1 MQAVADLGGIL
12 FINDSKATNVGAAIA
27 SVDSIPGTVVLIAGG
42 QGKGGDFDRLAKS
55 TAGHLRAVVVTGE
68 DADRI
73 EKAFEGL
80 TPTERAPDLR
90 VAVARAAAIAETGD
104 TVLLAPAC
112 ASFDMYP
119 DYQARGEHFT
129 RLVEGLTL

>member
-1 MQAVADLGGIL
+1 MESA
-12 FINDSKATNVGAAIA
+12 
-27 SVDSIPGTVVLIAGG
+27 
-42 QGKGGDFDRLAKS
+42 FD
-55 TAGHLRAVVVTGE
+55 
-68 DADRI
+68 
-73 EKAFEGL
+73 GL

-90 VAVARAAAIAETGD
+90 AAVDQAAELAETGD

-129 RLVEGLTL
+129 RLVEALAL